1 MNNEEQKKI
10 IRKERKKG
18 LFFTILCSL
27 ITFALGISFAAHFGI
42 SNNEVDDDLD
52 NFIYYYNILK
62 NDWYFGD
69 DETTEEA
76 LKAAIEAI
84 YQANRDIDPYTY
96 FTEAPVIIGDSDKP
110 STSTPKPPVYYG
122 IGIATRISVDK
133 DNHLSEEGLVVSEV
147 YTKGG
152 SHKVLKI
159 GDQILGCYT
168 EAEYISFVGKVYEDI
183 EMYIKSTEQN
193 SKLTLHILRNGNP
206 MDVEVTRKSYAKNY
220 VFENEVDKNT
230 CSNCLGI
237 RITNFTNSSSI
248 EFKDVLDSMVERE
261 KENGLKSKDI
271 NLILDLRDNPGGYV
285 TSFTNIA
292 DYFLPSGLDLLH
304 YEYKDGHTSVGGKSI
319 SGVRYE
325 FNTITILVNE
335 KTASASEGL
344 TLALVDYSEYLNDK
358 VQVVGVKSFGKGI
371 AQNEVPLPDGSSIR
385 YTFARTLSPDKYSI
399 HGEGIEPD
407 VEIPYPS
414 YNNALTFVNA
424 WSEQFDQA
432 CAQAVILGG
441 K

>member
-10 IRKERKKG
+10 IKKERKKG
-18 LFFTILCSL
+18 FFFTLLCSL
-27 ITFALGISFAAHFGI
+27 ITFSLGITFAANFGI
-42 SNNEVDDDLD
+42 SNDEVDDDLD

-62 NDWYFGD
+62 NEWYFGD

-84 YQANRDIDPYTY
+84 YEANRDIDPYTY
-96 FTEAPVIIGDSDKP
+96 FTEAPVIIGGGEDVSIP
-110 STSTPKPPVYYG
+110 EPPTYYG
-122 IGIATRISVDK
+122 IGISTRISVDK
-133 DNHLSEEGLVVSEV
+133 ENNLDENGLVVSEV
-147 YTKGG
+147 FTKGG
-152 SHKVLKI
+152 SANVLKI
-159 GDQILGCYT
+159 GDQILGCYIDNQ
-168 EAEYISFVGKVYEDI
+168 YIPFAGKPYEEI
-183 EMYIKSTEQN
+183 EGYIKTTEKN
-193 SKLTLHILRNGNP
+193 SELTLHIKRDDEIS
-206 MDVEVTRKSYAKNY
+206 DVVVVRKSYSRNY

-230 CSNCLGI
+230 CTSCLGI

-248 EFKDVLDSMVERE
+248 EFKDVLDKMVERE
-261 KENGLKSKDI
+261 KENGKDSKDLD
-271 NLILDLRDNPGGYV
+271 LILDLRDNPGGYV

-292 DYFLPSGLDLLH
+292 DYFLPSGLDLLY

-325 FNTITILVNE
+325 FNSITILVNN

-344 TLALVDYSEYLNDK
+344 TLSLVDYSEYLNDK

-399 HGEGIEPD
+399 HGKGIEPD

-414 YNNALTFVNA
+414 YTNALTYVNA
-424 WSEQFDQA
+424 WSEQFNEACVQA
-432 CAQAVILGG
+432 AILGG